1 MIVMRSPKT
10 YFRLALTI
18 LILFGIVLPFAFGV
32 KDVRLFAF
40 FFTFVWLVYAIAL
53 FVLTFLVRPG
63 LRIKVVQ
70 RKNPTIIKYE
80 LRDSNQERS

>member
-32 KDVRLFAF
+32 KDVQAVCLLFYLCVVSLCDSSVCTYF
-40 FFTFVWLVYAIAL
+40 PRET
-53 FVLTFLVRPG
+53 
-63 LRIKVVQ
+63 RIENKGGST
-70 RKNPTIIKYE
+70 KEPN
-80 LRDSNQERS
+80 DN